1 MSFPPIE
8 VPISVKLLSALGPPV
23 FTRSLINLVIVH
35 CSLPPPPPV
44 ALQPLPGLGL
54 LIRFRNLVYTYGR
67 NPWMSD
73 QLIARPLPT
82 QDNTNIE

>member
-1 MSFPPIE
+1 MTTIIIIFS
-8 VPISVKLLSALGPPV
+8 
-23 FTRSLINLVIVH
+23 
-35 CSLPPPPPV
+35 PV

-54 LIRFRNLVYTYGR
+54 LFRLRNLLYTYGR
-67 NPWMSD
+67 TRWMSD

>member
-1 MSFPPIE
+1 MTIIYIF
-8 VPISVKLLSALGPPV
+8 
-23 FTRSLINLVIVH
+23 F
-35 CSLPPPPPV
+35 PV

-54 LIRFRNLVYTYGR
+54 LFRFRNLLYAYGR
-67 NPWMSD
+67 TPWMSD